1 MRHVLSPPQ
10 CIRMAH
16 LDIFNLRS
24 WTSKPIMTYVEIVSA
39 LTLNLTYFY
48 YKLRKENEKK
58 ERKSRRKDGGCCCW
72 PSVWQAHKRL
82 PQAPLI
88 GDEKPTA
95 HRVGRKRP
103 QAIAS
108 QGKRPCHTLELVM
121 AGHGWANVWPR
132 HECFDPISSHKALK
146 SRGFKEGFLI

>member
-1 MRHVLSPPQ
+1 MKKR
-10 CIRMAH
+10 
-16 LDIFNLRS
+16 
-24 WTSKPIMTYVEIVSA
+24 
-39 LTLNLTYFY
+39 
-48 YKLRKENEKK
+48 NEKVG
-58 ERKSRRKDGGCCCW
+58 EKDGGCCCW

-108 QGKRPCHTLELVM
+108 QGKRPGHTLELVM
-121 AGHGWANVWPR
+121 AGHGWANVWQPR
-132 HECFDPISSHKALK
+132 SAASVRQPRQTPRPHVGTCDSWPWLGQRLAAAL
-146 SRGFKEGFLI
+146 